1 MAKTTR
7 TFSFDPQADRELLDW
22 LDGQKNRSAVAR
34 RALRAFKNRTL
45 HADYTKLEAKLD
57 RVLERLSDVEL
68 VKAAEALAQ
77 DTEPAAAR
85 RGLDVMKARFGAN

>member
-34 RALRAFKNRTL
+34 RALRAFKNRAS
-45 HADYTKLEAKLD
+45 HAEYTKLEAKLD

-68 VKAAEALAQ
+68 IKAAEASAQ
-77 DTEPAAAR
+77 DTEPAEAR